1 LQQKL
6 MCRRVSGAGV
16 RSVTA
21 WMEAARFRNST
32 KVLALTAAIG
42 VTGVCV
48 DALANF
54 PLQMPGAGRVCVLAG
69 CVTALG
75 LLAGGATPG
84 RCRGGGAR

>member
-1 LQQKL
+1 
-6 MCRRVSGAGV
+6 MCRRVSGAGA
-16 RSVTA
+16 RGVTA
-21 WMEAARFRNST
+21 RMDAAQFRNCT
-32 KVLALTAAIG
+32 KVLALIAAIG

-48 DALANF
+48 DAVANF

-84 RCRGGGAR
+84 RCRACGAR